1 MRLFITWP
9 AIKSKATRIEFE
21 IPISK
26 TKRFWD
32 GLKEGE
38 IYSTRC
44 RSCGGKFFPPVADCP
59 DCRSS
64 DMEWVKLEGRGIVE
78 AFTHV
83 VVKPSS
89 FQGMEPYTIA
99 IARLEDGV
107 KVLAWIREAGPTD
120 VEVGMKVRL
129 VVGATLE
136 GEASYWF
143 VPV

>member
-1 MRLFITWP
+1 
-9 AIKSKATRIEFE
+9 
-21 IPISK
+21 
-26 TKRFWD
+26 
-32 GLKEGE
+32 
-38 IYSTRC
+38 
-44 RSCGGKFFPPVADCP
+44 VADCP

-64 DMEWVKLEGRGIVE
+64 DMEWVKLEGRWVVE

-129 VVGATLE
+129 VVGATPE